1 MMTRSGRFLV
11 IGGLLLAV
19 WGMTYGLYY
28 AVFVEHQTLDTIG
41 GSLAGAFVHAAEQAS
56 QQSQASMQAYASANY
71 VYVRQVDAHGHWI
84 GLGLLLVVLGIA
96 FSRVGFS
103 ESARMA
109 LASALIAGAILFPLG
124 VLLET
129 VMQGSIPKAVAVL
142 GSALVIASLAGI
154 ALGFSRDRSTA

>member
-1 MMTRSGRFLV
+1 
-11 IGGLLLAV
+11 
-19 WGMTYGLYY
+19 
-28 AVFVEHQTLDTIG
+28 
-41 GSLAGAFVHAAEQAS
+41 
-56 QQSQASMQAYASANY
+56 
-71 VYVRQVDAHGHWI
+71 
-84 GLGLLLVVLGIA
+84 
-96 FSRVGFS
+96 
-103 ESARMA
+103 MA

>member
-1 MMTRSGRFLV
+1 MMTRSGRVLV

-56 QQSQASMQAYASANY
+56 QQSQTSMQAYASANY
-71 VYVRQVDAHGHWI
+71 IYVRQVDAHGHWI

-96 FSRVGFS
+96 FNRVGFS
-103 ESARMA
+103 ESARLA

-129 VMQGSIPKAVAVL
+129 MVQGSIPKAVAVL
-142 GSALVIASLAGI
+142 GSALVITSLAGI
-154 ALGFSRDRSTA
+154 ALGFSRNRNTA

>member
-1 MMTRSGRFLV
+1 MMTRSGRVLV

-56 QQSQASMQAYASANY
+56 QQSQTSMQAYASANY
-71 VYVRQVDAHGHWI
+71 IYVRQVDAHGHWI

-96 FSRVGFS
+96 FNRVGFS
-103 ESARMA
+103 ESARLA

-129 VMQGSIPKAVAVL
+129 MIQGPIPKAVAVL
-142 GSALVIASLAGI
+142 GSALVIASLAAI
-154 ALGFSRDRSTA
+154 ALGFSKDRSTA

>member
-1 MMTRSGRFLV
+1 MMTRSGRVLV

-41 GSLAGAFVHAAEQAS
+41 GSLADAFVHAAEQAS
-56 QQSQASMQAYASANY
+56 QQSQTSMQAYASANY
-71 VYVRQVDAHGHWI
+71 IYVRQVDAHGHWI

-96 FSRVGFS
+96 FNRVGFS
-103 ESARMA
+103 ESARLA

-129 VMQGSIPKAVAVL
+129 MIQGPIPKAVAVL
-142 GSALVIASLAGI
+142 GSALVIASLAAI
-154 ALGFSRDRSTA
+154 ALGFSKDRSTA

>member
-1 MMTRSGRFLV
+1 MTRSGRLLV

-41 GSLAGAFVHAAEQAS
+41 GSLTNAFVHGAEQAS
-56 QQSQASMQAYASANY
+56 QKSQTSMQAYASATY
-71 VYVRQVDAHGHWI
+71 IYVRQVDAHGHWI

-103 ESARMA
+103 ESARMG
-109 LASALIAGAILFPLG
+109 LASALLAGAILFPLG

-129 VMQGSIPKAVAVL
+129 AIQGSLPKAVAIL

-154 ALGFSRDRSTA
+154 ALGFSRDRGTA